1 MIVFKLLGPRETSS
15 PGSLELRKC
24 SNMSLLRQPSILENT
39 GDKYI
44 EKILIGEFHNKENEK
59 EEEESMRARTN
70 RVCIMLRLLFML

>member
-39 GDKYI
+39 GKGLDKALQDNSEKQERDAAI
-44 EKILIGEFHNKENEK
+44 ESSKQP
-59 EEEESMRARTN
+59 
-70 RVCIMLRLLFML
+70 